1 MQDQIIAHFTKVD
14 PILAPVIAAALTADK
29 PIAIGLPTKPEFYFR
44 ELAEAVINQ
53 QLATKAAATI
63 WRRFVELLKGEV
75 TPENVIKFS
84 AEELRTAGVSRQKAG
99 YLHAMAQAVVSGEVK
114 LETLPKLSDEEV
126 IKELTK
132 LKGIGPWTA
141 EMFLMFTLGRP
152 DVFSYLDLGL
162 LRAFEIVYNQPG
174 ATRAQMEPIVA
185 KWSPY
190 RTYAAL
196 ALWHSR
202 DNKPLI

>member
-1 MQDQIIAHFTKVD
+1 MHDKILAHFTKVD
-14 PILAPVIAAALTADK
+14 PIIAPLVAAALTAEK
-29 PIAIGLPTKPEFYFR
+29 PIALSSTTKPEYYFR

-53 QLATKAAATI
+53 QLSTKAAATI
-63 WRRFVELLKGEV
+63 WRHFSELLGGQI
-75 TPENVIKFS
+75 TPEKVLS
-84 AEELRTAGVSRQKAG
+84 LSTDEMRTAGVSRQKAS
-99 YLHAMAQAVVSGEVK
+99 YLHAMAQAIVDGEVA
-114 LETLPKLSDEEV
+114 LAELPNLTDAEV
-126 IKELTK
+126 ITELTK

-162 LRAFEIVYNQPG
+162 LRAFEIVYDKPG
-174 ATRAQMEPIVA
+174 ITRAEMEPIVA

-196 ALWHSR
+196 ALWHHR
-202 DNKPLI
+202 DNQPLV